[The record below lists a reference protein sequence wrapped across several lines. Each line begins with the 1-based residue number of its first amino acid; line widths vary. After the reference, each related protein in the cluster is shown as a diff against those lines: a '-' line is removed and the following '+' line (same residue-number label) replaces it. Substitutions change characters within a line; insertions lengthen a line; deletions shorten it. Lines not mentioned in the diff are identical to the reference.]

1 MRTVGLYAVLL
12 GAAMVASY
20 VTWTSDDGKDADA
33 STGVAVYRAGAG
45 DVKGLAWKDEKLH
58 VRVERRT
65 DAAGDH
71 VWVTIDETRTKPVPP
86 KPHDHG
92 SPDDPHG
99 DDPDAA
105 DTDASPDEAGPEVP
119 EPAPEVVTTHTE
131 FLGSESATGLFESF
145 EPLMALRELD
155 TTGLDPA
162 TLGFDDDPATLTVTR
177 GAGDLVITVGG
188 ETYGAK
194 DRYVRSDGK
203 VLLLEDTTV
212 RPLQFAQTRLQETR
226 VHPFA
231 EADLER
237 VTVARGG
244 ASVVLVQQNRADR
257 AAAYWAR
264 GGTPEDR
271 DDTADTWIDKLLRL
285 KVQTYPSA
293 DEIPATEPSATVVV
307 TDGKAS
313 WTLEILKA
321 TGSDTWFARS
331 TYNRATVQLTGSLAS
346 EAIADLDELFQE

>member
-1 MRTVGLYAVLL
+1 MRTVGVYAVLL

-20 VTWTSDDGKDADA
+20 VTWTTDDGKDADA
-33 STGVAVYRAGAG
+33 STGVAVYRAGTG
-45 DVKGLAWKDEKLH
+45 DVKALAWKDEKLQ
-58 VRVERRT
+58 VRVERKQ
-65 DAAGDH
+65 DASGDF
-71 VWVTIDETRTKPVPP
+71 VWVTIDETRTKAVPP

-99 DDPDAA
+99 DEDHGK
-105 DTDASPDEAGPEVP
+105 DTDAAPDEAGPEP
-119 EPAPEVVTTHTE
+119 EPEPEVVTTHTE
-131 FLGSESATGLFESF
+131 FLGSESASGLFESF

-155 TTGLDPA
+155 TAGLDPA

-177 GAGDLVITVGG
+177 GSGDLAITVGG

-226 VHPFA
+226 AHPFA
-231 EADLER
+231 EADLQR

-244 ASVVLVQQNRADR
+244 ASVTLVQQNRADR

-271 DDTADTWIDKLLRL
+271 DDTADAWIDKLLRL
-285 KVQTYPSA
+285 RVQSYPSA
-293 DEIPATEPSATVVV
+293 EEVPATEPSATIAL

-321 TGSDTWFARS
+321 TGSDAWFARS